1 MRVLSRNLGLSRWL
15 GVLFG
20 LALLLGLGGPISAP
34 AADSSSSP
42 SPVLH
47 GPGSP
52 SSFSNSVPM
61 KAGWP
66 LFADN
71 WIGTVFSKLELW
83 LKDRTHMIQFA
94 AIAMVIGLLIIW
106 WRKT

>member
-1 MRVLSRNLGLSRWL
+1 MRIVSRNFDLSRWL
-15 GVLFG
+15 GVLFS
-20 LALLLGLGGPISAP
+20 LALLLGPGGPISAL
-34 AADSSSSP
+34 AADGSSFS

-47 GPGSP
+47 TPRST
-52 SSFSNSVPM
+52 SSFASSGLT

>member
-1 MRVLSRNLGLSRWL
+1 MRILSRNLDLSRWL

-34 AADSSSSP
+34 AADGSSSSSP
-42 SPVLH
+42 VLH
-47 GPGSP
+47 APGST
-52 SSFSNSVPM
+52 SSFSSSGPTS
-61 KAGWP
+61 AGRP

-71 WIGTVFSKLELW
+71 WIGTLFSKLELW
-83 LKDRTHMIQFA
+83 LKDRTHMFQFA

-106 WRKT
+106 WRNT